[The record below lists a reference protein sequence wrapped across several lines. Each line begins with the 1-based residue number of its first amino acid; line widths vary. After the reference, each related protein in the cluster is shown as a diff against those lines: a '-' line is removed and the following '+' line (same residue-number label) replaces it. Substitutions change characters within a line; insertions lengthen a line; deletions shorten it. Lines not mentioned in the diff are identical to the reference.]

1 MLGVTFHVVV
11 AEDFSQRM
19 ALTLCLN
26 ERRSQVRADLGDDS
40 PGRGNQQCKGPVA
53 GRNLVIQESEGR
65 QEGWNQER
73 GRKGR

>member
-1 MLGVTFHVVV
+1 MLGATFDVMVV
-11 AEDFSQRM
+11 EDFSQKM

-53 GRNLVIQESEGR
+53 GLNLVIQESEGR
-65 QEGWNQER
+65 QEGWSQER
-73 GRKGR
+73 GRRGS